1 MINTY
6 AIYMNL
12 LFGVLG
18 FTIFIL
24 NLCVLC
30 SEKLFKLQCSEKVG
44 TMEIRFLYFYRI
56 P

>member
-24 NLCVLC
+24 KPLRPLCPLW
-30 SEKLFKLQCSEKVG
+30 
-44 TMEIRFLYFYRI
+44 
-56 P
+56 

>member
-30 SEKLFKLQCSEKVG
+30 GEYYFTIPLSEFFTNFTIFSISSLIG
-44 TMEIRFLYFYRI
+44 T
-56 P
+56 

>member
-18 FTIFIL
+18 FTIYIL
-24 NLCVLC
+24 KPMRPLW
-30 SEKLFKLQCSEKVG
+30 
-44 TMEIRFLYFYRI
+44 
-56 P
+56 